1 MIVCCKRGKK
11 QVALSNNTPE
21 NIHDLIKEITKKLK
35 MVNAEAIQSSDYSE
49 DQYEDLKEIYD
60 MVMKKQTFSPNE
72 MQAIVEELG
81 YLRK

>member
-1 MIVCCKRGKK
+1 MT
-11 QVALSNNTPE
+11 LSNNTPD

-35 MVNAEAIQSSDYSE
+35 MVNADAIQSTDFSE
-49 DQYEDLKEIYD
+49 EQYEELKEIYE

>member
-1 MIVCCKRGKK
+1 M
-11 QVALSNNTPE
+11 ALSNNTPD

-49 DQYEDLKEIYD
+49 DQYEDLKEIYE
-60 MVMKKQTFSPNE
+60 MVMKKQSFSPNE

>member
-1 MIVCCKRGKK
+1 M
-11 QVALSNNTPE
+11 ALSNNTPD

-49 DQYEDLKEIYD
+49 DQYEELKEIYE
-60 MVMKKQTFSPNE
+60 MVMKKQSFSPNE